1 MAGQLITV
9 SQLKCACL
17 DAAWLVRWL
26 RGEEPPLPAV
36 SEGWN
41 RDPFP
46 EQSATFH
53 RLAIEFSTWLCEHP
67 SESQILET
75 SEALWNSLYEISAR
89 GELET
94 LLTSGSLPA
103 AHYLSQALRAF
114 CSRLADLRARTL
126 HFESWQNLFL
136 TLEFDFQGVPLA
148 DGAVFVSGL
157 PDAVRTLPKGAVEVV
172 QYKSSRSED
181 RRHDLL
187 ELAIYARLLER
198 TKPGLPFCGV
208 LEYYEPELQA
218 LPVSAQE
225 LNGIFEE
232 IVTPVIEELAGL
244 AALPAVKLAQ
254 QMGVAAVDAQFE
266 PPAPPPPID
275 PAALSP
281 EDLAGH
287 LERYFAEFAL
297 PMRVLRRREA
307 PQFLRYDLEPAE
319 GGNVSLLSA
328 RAADLQAA
336 LHLGQLPVIHAAP
349 GSVTIDLPKYQP
361 ATVSWQSLPR
371 LDAPLSIPIGVG
383 VDDELITADFA
394 ETGMAHALIA
404 GVAGSGKSEF
414 LKCLAASLIA
424 KHPPSGLRISVIDPK
439 SATFNALKDGPYLHG
454 PVVTDL
460 RGAIVCLDSAVLEM
474 ERRYTVLERERVESV
489 HQRANRTNMPFYFL
503 VFDEFA
509 DLLLGGKM
517 ERDHLEN
524 LVARLTQRGGAV
536 GIHLVVATQRPESRI
551 VKGLLQANLP
561 LRICL
566 RVPDSEVSQLVLGE
580 PGAEFLAGPGDLLCQ
595 RGRGLERAQA
605 PCILQEELRS
615 LAQVSKASRE
625 S

>member
-53 RLAIEFSTWLCEHP
+53 RLAIEFSTWLCEQP
-67 SESQILET
+67 AESQILET

-89 GELET
+89 GELEA
-94 LLTSGSLPA
+94 LLNTGSLPA

-114 CSRLADLRARTL
+114 CTRLADLRGRTM
-126 HFESWQNLFL
+126 HFESWRNLFL
-136 TLEFDFQGVPLA
+136 TPEFDFQGVPLA
-148 DGAVFVSGL
+148 DGAVLVSGL

-187 ELAIYARLLER
+187 ELAIYGHLLLIN
-198 TKPGLPFCGV
+198 KPGLPFCGV

-218 LPVSAQE
+218 IPVSAQE

-232 IVTPVIEELAGL
+232 IVAPVIEELAGL
-244 AALPAVKLAQ
+244 ATLPDVRLAQ
-254 QMGVAAVDAQFE
+254 QIGAAVVDAELE
-266 PPAPPPPID
+266 PTPPPPID
-275 PAALSP
+275 PATLSP
-281 EDLAGH
+281 EDH
-287 LERYFAEFAL
+287 LERYIAELGL
-297 PMRVLRRREA
+297 PGRVMRHREA
-307 PQFLRYDLEPAE
+307 PHFLRYEIEPSE
-319 GGNVSLLSA
+319 GKDVSLLA
-328 RAADLQAA
+328 TRAADLQAT
-336 LHLGQLPVIHAAP
+336 LQLPHLPFIQTAPSGVI
-349 GSVTIDLPKYQP
+349 IDLPKFQP
-361 ATVSWQSLPR
+361 ATVPWQSLPR
-371 LDAPLSIPIGVG
+371 LDAPLAIPVGIGADG
-383 VDDELITADFA
+383 ELVTADFA
-394 ETGMAHALIA
+394 EPRTSHALVA

-474 ERRYTVLERERVESV
+474 ERRYTVLERERVESI
-489 HQRANRTNMPFYFL
+489 HQRATRSDMPFYFL

-517 ERDHLEN
+517 EREHLEN
-524 LVARLTQRGGAV
+524 LVARLTLRGSAV
-536 GIHLVVATQRPESRI
+536 GIHLVIATQRPESRI
-551 VKGLLQANLP
+551 AKGLLEATLP
-561 LRICL
+561 LRICF
-566 RVPDSEVSQLVLGE
+566 RVADSAVSRLILGE
-580 PGAEFLAGPGDLLCQ
+580 PGGELLFGHGDLLCQ

-605 PCILQEELRS
+605 PCISHEELRS
-615 LAQVSKASRE
+615 LGQISKSSRE